1 MNQRSRFLLVA
12 GIISIAGALTLT
24 QRGTTE
30 GPDTAIQAPKISTDQ
45 AGTPG
50 LPAHNLSQQN
60 VPELP
65 PELVGLEPKGALSV
79 DANHHLVPDEN
90 LRNLF
95 DFHLANLD
103 REPMDLVLNRIRATL
118 ANRLGEPARSQA
130 LALLNDYVNYRLAL
144 TRIDQNLPPDFD
156 HDGFDLNALTLRQKA
171 LLAARA
177 EHFTPQTHAAFF
189 GEDEQ
194 LDNYTL
200 ERLTIER
207 NEALT
212 EQQKAQQLAQLE
224 HALPEHIQRTRARAT
239 INSNLFE
246 KTEAM
251 RSNGATDADI
261 FQLRAQNLGETAA
274 ANLAELDLQ
283 QQQWQSRLDHYRQ
296 EKARITNAN
305 LSPEDQ
311 RNAVSEL
318 QQRLFEGPERLRV
331 RALDADSR
339 RYPIANHPE

>member
-1 MNQRSRFLLVA
+1 MNHRSCLLLVA
-12 GIISIAGALTLT
+12 GIVTIAGALTLIHK
-24 QRGTTE
+24 GTTE
-30 GPDTAIQAPKISTDQ
+30 SPDTAIQAPKISTDQ
-45 AGTPG
+45 AGNTR
-50 LPAHNLSQQN
+50 LPAHHLNQQS
-60 VPELP
+60 VPALP
-65 PELVGLEPKGALSV
+65 PELVGLEPKAALSI
-79 DANHHLVPDEN
+79 DANHHLVPDRN
-90 LRNLF
+90 LRTLF
-95 DFHLANLD
+95 DFHLATLD
-103 REPMDLVLNRIRATL
+103 REPMEMVLNRIRATL
-118 ANRLGEPARSQA
+118 ADRLDEPARSQA

-144 TRIDQNLPPDFD
+144 TRIDQNLPPGLD

-171 LLAARA
+171 LQAARA

-200 ERLTIER
+200 ERLAIER
-207 NEALT
+207 DEVLT

-224 HALPEHIQRTRARAT
+224 HALPESIQRTRTRAT

-296 EKARITNAN
+296 EKARITNAS

-311 RNAVSEL
+311 QTAVSEL

-331 RALDADSR
+331 RALDADSP